1 MSRFRL
7 SRRAVLRG
15 AGGVAVAL
23 PWLEIMAPERAAQA
37 KAPPAKHLVTVFT
50 PGGTVLNN
58 WRPASFISEDNFQL
72 GPILAPLAPH
82 QDRVLGFSG
91 VDLAVWQFLAGEQNQ
106 SGLVGWL
113 TGIAQPGAGKYSTGP
128 SIDQV
133 LAPTLSKGLARPSL
147 QLAVRWG
154 TGKSHGLPSPINIA
168 SYADDGQATPIVP
181 LLDPQEVWQS
191 LFGTPPPAATDDGW
205 DKSVLDA
212 VGERYSRLRERVGK
226 ADRERLEQHL
236 SKVRELEKSLGKLP
250 SCAVPAR
257 VDTSD
262 YDPLSGLHS
271 TDDGSFVD
279 PITDAAIP
287 KVGRFMTDILV
298 MALACRI
305 TSVAS
310 LQWCDTEAKHTFP
323 WLGLSENLS
332 FYMNDGGYHPNECTQ
347 IFTWYAEQHAYLIDQ
362 LQQAQTANGSLL
374 DETIVFIGSNLQN
387 PADHTKMDMPYL
399 LAGNGGGLRTGRWLQ
414 KDREPHNNL
423 LVSLLNLCGD
433 GRESFGTPEFCTGP
447 MAGLA

>member
-1 MSRFRL
+1 MSRFSL

-23 PWLEIMAPERAAQA
+23 PWLEIMAPERAAHAQA
-37 KAPPAKHLVTVFT
+37 GPAKHLVTVFT
-50 PGGTVLNN
+50 PGGTVLDN
-58 WRPASFISEDNFQL
+58 WRPVDLVAEDNFKF
-72 GPILAPLAPH
+72 GPILQPLAPH
-82 QDRVLGFSG
+82 QQRVLGFSG
-91 VDLAVWQFLAGEQNQ
+91 VDLAVWKFLSGEQNQ

-133 LAPTLSKGLARPSL
+133 LAPRLSKGLERASL

-154 TGKSHGLPSPINIA
+154 TGKSHGLPHPINIA
-168 SYADDGQATPIVP
+168 SYADDGLATPIVP
-181 LLDPQEVWQS
+181 LLDPQVVWQT
-191 LFGTPPPAATDDGW
+191 LFGTRQPQDDGW
-205 DKSVLDA
+205 DKSMLDA
-212 VGERYSRLRERVGK
+212 VAERYSRLRDRVGK

-236 SKVRELEKSLGKLP
+236 TKVRELEKELAALRT
-250 SCAVPAR
+250 CAPPPR

-262 YDPLSGLHS
+262 YDPLSGLRS
-271 TDDGSFVD
+271 SDDGSLVD
-279 PITDAAIP
+279 RVTDAAIP
-287 KVGRFMTDILV
+287 KVGRFMTDMLV
-298 MALACRI
+298 MALSCRI

-310 LQWCDTEAKHTFP
+310 LQWCDTEAKHTYP
-323 WLGLSENLS
+323 WLGLNETLS
-332 FYMNDGGYHPNECTQ
+332 FYMNDGGYRPEECTQ

-387 PADHTKMDMPYL
+387 PADHTKLDMPYL

-423 LVSLLNLCGD
+423 LVSLLNLFGD
-433 GRESFGTPEFCTGP
+433 DRQTFGTPEFCTGP
-447 MAGLA
+447 MAGLS